1 MQEKLFK
8 AVHDNNETTSF
19 QIPEHD
25 FNWVFSG
32 GTVSRNETMQLI
44 DHEKQSPEV
53 FYKKGTLQNFTKFTG
68 KRLCRSLFKKVFNKE
83 TLAQV
88 FSWEFSKIFK
98 KTSLRKFERLLLDH
112 DLIKS

>member
-44 DHEKQSPEV
+44 DYEKQSPEV

-68 KRLCRSLFKKVFNKE
+68 KHLCRSVFNKVFNKE
-83 TLAQV
+83 TLVQV
-88 FSWEFSKIFK
+88 FPWKFCKIFK
-98 KTSLRKFERLLLDH
+98 KTSLRKFGRLPLVH